1 MDIENITLEEYRE
14 LLRFHDWYFS
24 YADDSRA
31 YEKGQKERVTLRLA
45 LTSLESR
52 GFGDE
57 ARILFNEISPK
68 EFSV

>member
-1 MDIENITLEEYRE
+1 MDIENITLEEYSE
-14 LLRFHDWYFS
+14 LLRLHDWYFN

-31 YEKGQKERVTLRLA
+31 YAKGQKERMLLRLA

-57 ARILFNEISPK
+57 ARILFNDMSPK